1 MRWKRFDTPFW
12 NNSAYIMHWSEQMDF
27 RKIEAFLT
35 VAKTGKYTEAADK
48 LFISQSSLSK
58 QMSQMEKELGIKL
71 FKKTRNGVELTQ
83 AGQDFY
89 SYAHR
94 ALPEYQR
101 ACSRLQM
108 YREGGTYPIRM
119 GALPLTE
126 EYGFADAF
134 SNYWVHNTQ
143 VQLEYFERS
152 QGDLIS
158 KLERH
163 KIDLAVVRGEM
174 LDASSFTFLPL
185 VKDELTLVCSRKHP
199 LASLEVV
206 DVSELRNEQFILLEE
221 KSDVTTIFR
230 RACEHAGFCP
240 NAPLHHARHR
250 MLIKAVQ
257 KNMGI
262 SVLPRRLASTY
273 LASDISIVSFKQPLY
288 STLGFAW
295 LADEPLTPTL
305 RTFANYIAEE
315 FDVPGIEG

>member
-1 MRWKRFDTPFW
+1 
-12 NNSAYIMHWSEQMDF
+12 MDF

-58 QMSQMEKELGIKL
+58 QMSQMEKELGVKL

-83 AGQDFY
+83 AGLDFY
-89 SYAHR
+89 SYAHK

-108 YREGGTYPIRM
+108 YREGATYPIRL

-134 SNYWVHNTQ
+134 SSYWVRNTS

-163 KIDLAVVRGEM
+163 KIDLALVRGEM
-174 LDASSFTFLPL
+174 LDPQSFAFTPL
-185 VKDELTLVCSRKHP
+185 VKDELVLVCSSKHP
-199 LASLEVV
+199 LARRETVSLS
-206 DVSELRNEQFILLEE
+206 DLRNEQFILLEE
-221 KSDVTTIFR
+221 KSDVTQIFR
-230 RACEHAGFCP
+230 RACERVGFCP

-257 KNMGI
+257 NNMGI
-262 SVLPRRLASTY
+262 SILPRRLASTY
-273 LASDISIVSFKQPLY
+273 LAGNLAIVTLEEPLH

-295 LADEPLTPTL
+295 LQDEQPGPVI
-305 RTFANYIAEE
+305 RKFVDFVCNE
-315 FDVPGIEG
+315 FNVESGSAA

>member
-1 MRWKRFDTPFW
+1 
-12 NNSAYIMHWSEQMDF
+12 MDF
-27 RKIEAFLT
+27 RKIETFLT

-48 LFISQSSLSK
+48 LFVSQSSLSK
-58 QMSQMEKELGIKL
+58 QMSQMEKELGVKL

-89 SYAHR
+89 SYAHK

-101 ACSRLQM
+101 ACARLRM
-108 YREGGTYPIRM
+108 YQEGSTYPIRL

-134 SNYWVHNTQ
+134 SSYWVRNTS

-152 QGDLIS
+152 QEDLIS

-163 KIDLAVVRGEM
+163 KIDLAIVRGEM
-174 LDASSFTFLPL
+174 LDPKRIAFIPL
-185 VKDELTLVCSRKHP
+185 VRDELVLACSSKHP
-199 LASLEVV
+199 LSTLET
-206 DVSELRNEQFILLEE
+206 VSISDLRNEQFILLEE
-221 KSDVTTIFR
+221 KSDVTQIFR
-230 RACEHAGFCP
+230 RACDRAGYCP

-257 KNMGI
+257 NNMGI
-262 SVLPRRLASTY
+262 SVLPRRLASSY
-273 LASDISIVSFKQPLY
+273 LANDISVASFTDPLY

-295 LADEPLTPTL
+295 LKDEPPTPVM
-305 RTFANYIAEE
+305 RKFVDYVCDEFHVDGGAAE
-315 FDVPGIEG
+315 